1 MEREKKTKAIEM
13 TTGSI
18 WKNLFFLSCPLVFS
32 QVLEVLFNMSDVAVV
47 GRFSD
52 YRALGA
58 VGSTTLLVTLFTG
71 FLIGMGCGVNVRMA
85 HELGARRRESVIKT
99 VHSAFVICLIVGL
112 LVGAACFFF
121 AEGLLGILHTKEEL
135 MDSAV
140 LYLKIYALG
149 MPGMALY
156 NCGNGILSATGD
168 TKRPLVYLS
177 IAGIVNV
184 ILNLFFV
191 IVCHMAAEGVAIA
204 SVIGQYLSALL
215 IVIHLLRRTDDC
227 GLHPSKLRLD
237 PACGKAILVL
247 GIPTGIQNAIFAIAN
262 LFVQSGVNSFDA
274 VMVSGNAA
282 AANADTLIFN
292 IMAAFYTGCSS
303 FIGQN
308 WGAGNQKELSRRAD
322 LFLCGRCDLWRTSAD
337 FRTTVSVAVCDGA
350 CCNRCRNAA
359 CEDHGIFL
367 YDQCVYGLQH
377 RSLPRNRKEHCA
389 DGHRYFRLLCVPG
402 DLGVYHFCM
411 DSYDSGAV
419 LSLLFLLG
427 DYICGGGALFQ
438 AQLSAAG
445 ISELSPGTRTVKIRQ
460 LFCRQIRFWCCCAV
474 LPE

>member
-168 TKRPLVYLS
+168 TKRPLLYLS

-191 IVCHMAAEGVAIA
+191 IVCHMAAEGGAIA

-237 PACGKAILVL
+237 PACTKAILVL

-308 WGAGNQKELSRRAD
+308 WGAGNRERMKKSYLVGLTYSFAAGAIFGGLLLIFGRQFLS
-322 LFLCGRCDLWRTSAD
+322 LFATEPAVIDAGMQRVKIMGFSYMISAFMD
-337 FRTTVSVAVCDGA
+337 CSIAASRGIGKSIVPMVIVILGSCVFRVIWVYTIFVWIHTIPALYSLYFFSWAITSVAEV
-350 CCNRCRNAA
+350 
-359 CEDHGIFL
+359 L
-367 YDQCVYGLQH
+367 
-377 RSLPRNRKEHCA
+377 
-389 DGHRYFRLLCVPG
+389 YFR
-402 DLGVYHFCM
+402 HSF
-411 DSYDSGAV
+411 
-419 LSLLFLLG
+419 
-427 DYICGGGALFQ
+427 
-438 AQLSAAG
+438 
-445 ISELSPGTRTVKIRQ
+445 RQ
-460 LFCRQIRFWCCCAV
+460 LEFQS
-474 LPE
+474 

>member
-1 MEREKKTKAIEM
+1 M

-168 TKRPLVYLS
+168 TKRPLLYLS

-247 GIPTGIQNAIFAIAN
+247 GIPPGSRMPS
-262 LFVQSGVNSFDA
+262 L
-274 VMVSGNAA
+274 
-282 AANADTLIFN
+282 
-292 IMAAFYTGCSS
+292 
-303 FIGQN
+303 
-308 WGAGNQKELSRRAD
+308 LSRT
-322 LFLCGRCDLWRTSAD
+322 FLC
-337 FRTTVSVAVCDGA
+337 
-350 CCNRCRNAA
+350 
-359 CEDHGIFL
+359 
-367 YDQCVYGLQH
+367 
-377 RSLPRNRKEHCA
+377 
-389 DGHRYFRLLCVPG
+389 
-402 DLGVYHFCM
+402 
-411 DSYDSGAV
+411 
-419 LSLLFLLG
+419 
-427 DYICGGGALFQ
+427 
-438 AQLSAAG
+438 
-445 ISELSPGTRTVKIRQ
+445 SPASIPLMR
-460 LFCRQIRFWCCCAV
+460 
-474 LPE
+474 

>member
-1 MEREKKTKAIEM
+1 
-13 TTGSI
+13 
-18 WKNLFFLSCPLVFS
+18 
-32 QVLEVLFNMSDVAVV
+32 
-47 GRFSD
+47 
-52 YRALGA
+52 
-58 VGSTTLLVTLFTG
+58 
-71 FLIGMGCGVNVRMA
+71 
-85 HELGARRRESVIKT
+85 
-99 VHSAFVICLIVGL
+99 
-112 LVGAACFFF
+112 
-121 AEGLLGILHTKEEL
+121 
-135 MDSAV
+135 
-140 LYLKIYALG
+140 

-215 IVIHLLRRTDDC
+215 IVLHLLRRTDDC

-303 FIGQN
+303 
-308 WGAGNQKELSRRAD
+308 
-322 LFLCGRCDLWRTSAD
+322 LCGRCDLWRTSAD

-389 DGHRYFRLLCVPG
+389 DAHRYFRLLCVPG

-445 ISELSPGTRTVKIRQ
+445 ISELSPGTRTDKIR
-460 LFCRQIRFWCCCAV
+460 
-474 LPE
+474 